1 MMAEEKTIDTMAVAV
16 DEKPVEVMAAG
27 VKTIDAAIAAAD
39 ESDSDCCCYV
49 RRHLY
54 LANQIHIGSLDRP

>member
-1 MMAEEKTIDTMAVAV
+1 
-16 DEKPVEVMAAG
+16 VEVMAAG

-54 LANQIHIGSLDRP
+54 LANQIRIGSLDRS

>member
-1 MMAEEKTIDTMAVAV
+1 MMAEEESIDTMAVAV
-16 DEKPVEVMAAG
+16 DEKPVEVIAAG

-39 ESDSDCCCYV
+39 ESDSDCYYV

-54 LANQIHIGSLDRP
+54 LANQIRIGSLDHS